1 MAQQQQQLQ
10 QQKPSI
16 VTRVRTFLDEVKAE
30 MAKVAWPSK
39 QEIKDH
45 TGLVLLFLVVI
56 AAVIGVMDFVFRGVI
71 MTLLRLA

>member
-1 MAQQQQQLQ
+1 MAQQHV

-16 VTRVRTFLDEVKAE
+16 AARVRTFFEEVKAE

-45 TGLVLLFLVVI
+45 TGLVLLFLVAV
-56 AAVIGVMDFVFRGVI
+56 AAVIGVMDFVFRNVI